1 MKRRKFI
8 NIMSTVSLTSVVVP
22 QLAFSQEGNPS
33 VMPAGDS
40 DDNEVEYLFVQTAH
54 QCGLADG
61 QLTLLGVAPSTL
73 YFSDR
78 PERIVGHAPTENFPV
93 LWEPGEDSFLEDP
106 PNAAL
111 SVFSGSDAVEIVV
124 VLKSPKLN
132 EDRLVYTVDVL
143 EGQDTFS
150 GGACSLFID
159 VIGRPASPASVAGVH
174 RRNRR
179 RVRRV
184 VR

>member
-1 MKRRKFI
+1 MDRRDFI
-8 NIMSTVSLTSVVVP
+8 YAVSMTSLSGVASSRLVHAQAEDVD
-22 QLAFSQEGNPS
+22 A
-33 VMPAGDS
+33 MPDGS
-40 DDNEVEYLFVQTAH
+40 DDEVEYLFVQTAR
-54 QCGLADG
+54 QCELSGDELA
-61 QLTLLGVAPSTL
+61 LTGVAASTL

-78 PERIVGHAPTENFPV
+78 PERIVGHAPTGNFPV

-111 SVFSGSDAVEIVV
+111 SVFNGSDAVEIVV
-124 VLKSPKLN
+124 VLKMPHLDGDN
-132 EDRLVYTVDVL
+132 LVYDVDVL
-143 EGQDTFS
+143 EGLDEFS

-159 VIGRPASPASVAGVH
+159 VIGRPASPVSVAGVH
-174 RRNRR
+174 RRERR